1 MIGDSPDVDILGAN
15 RANWTS
21 ILVGTGIDHLSGD
34 CIPDYVV
41 ENVDEAIDLIL
52 NIEHIR

>member
-41 ENVDEAIDLIL
+41 ANVDEAIDLIL